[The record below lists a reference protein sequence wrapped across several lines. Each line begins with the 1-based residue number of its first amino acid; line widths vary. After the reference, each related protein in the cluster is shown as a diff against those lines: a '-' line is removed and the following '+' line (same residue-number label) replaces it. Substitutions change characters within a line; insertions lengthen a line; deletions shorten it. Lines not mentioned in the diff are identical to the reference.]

1 MISITGQKFSKCL
14 KNGSDRLRK
23 GQLRGQPKIFKA
35 KPGTFKTTR
44 PSPHAQE
51 TIPSPTQPPPHPPAP
66 PGPNWVVNLPSGLTN
81 GSACC
86 KQN

>member
-23 GQLRGQPKIFKA
+23 GLLRGQPKIFKA
-35 KPGTFKTTR
+35 KPGTFKKTR

-51 TIPSPTQPPPHPPAP
+51 TIPFPTHPPPPPLRP
-66 PGPNWVVNLPSGLTN
+66 LPEPNLVVNLPLGLTN
-81 GSACC
+81 GSAC
-86 KQN
+86 